1 MELIMEP
8 IAVLLYILVI
18 LLVISIFVSVHI
30 LIRSSDILDELKEIT
45 DILKRMEN
53 K

>member
-1 MELIMEP
+1 METI
-8 IAVLLYILVI
+8 IVFLYTLAI
-18 LLVISIFVSVHI
+18 LLVISIIVSEYILVH
-30 LIRSSDILDELKEIT
+30 SSDILDELKEIT